1 MKQYTDAFALW
12 NDIQAGLLVANQ
24 VADVPGIYKIFEK
37 ATSETLYTFVDE
49 SEALSPWLEETVEA
63 TLQRRKWY
71 QRYILGSTHGHQAN
85 WELKM
90 WIARA
95 TRGCGKDDPIGLT
108 IGQLNA
114 LLEEVD
120 LAHANSKMIAS
131 SNRWV
136 RDQLSQLEKDA
147 AEFKLEVRRYID
159 FVSTE
164 APEDPYCMCGQ
175 EVGGSEHQAPDG
187 SHSFCPAF
195 QYSEKMAR
203 ERVEAFYPKIG
214 GGNQDLQ
221 PVVDQD
227 TVEIP
232 HTDLQGNVGKVI
244 VPALAPEH
252 YCSYSHCGPNGEI
265 QCTYCGKP
273 KAVVES
279 TPTGLPPS
287 FGGFPGQHVLYKKG
301 DFGIPDQILD
311 RNGDV
316 ALDCCKICG
325 AAEQELI
332 DVPVCPGPS
341 KKVYRHG

>member
-1 MKQYTDAFALW
+1 MKQYTDSFALW
-12 NDIQAGLLVANQ
+12 GDIQAGLLVANQ

-37 ATSETLYTFVDE
+37 ATSETLFTFVDE
-49 SEALSPWLEETVEA
+49 TEALSPWLEETVEA

-159 FVSTE
+159 FIATE

-175 EVGGSEHQAPDG
+175 EFGDSEHQMNFG
-187 SHSFCPAF
+187 SHAFTPAF
-195 QYSEKMAR
+195 QYSEKAYR
-203 ERVEAFYPKIG
+203 DRVEAFYPKIG

-221 PVVDQD
+221 PNDD
-227 TVEIP
+227 TDFVEIP
-232 HTDLQGNVGKVI
+232 HTDLQGNVGQVV
-244 VPALAPEH
+244 VPSKETKWE
-252 YCSYSHCGPNGEI
+252 CMG
-265 QCTYCGKP
+265 GK
-273 KAVVES
+273 KQAELYAQA
-279 TPTGLPPS
+279 TGSNVYADGTLVA
-287 FGGFPGQHVLYKKG
+287 GQHVLWKDG
-301 DFGIPDQILD
+301 DFGIPDALKD
-311 RNGDV
+311 RNGEV
-316 ALDCCKICG
+316 VLGQCKVCG